1 LRYPTLVIPEHS
13 ALNDSMNAVLQ
24 HLLKED
30 PQKHDSRSRKTLSV
44 SAPVRQSVHSLKLL
58 KMAFRRA
65 FEHDAFAVAKAA
77 AYSSILTLFPGLLIL
92 GAILATSP
100 RFEIYVGEIS
110 YALGRILPAGSAAAV
125 GYLRNTNDHPVDFL
139 IATSLLTIWTGSS
152 AIVSWMEGF
161 RKAYHLPPMWGI
173 VKERLIACSL
183 VISAGIPLMFSTV
196 LIAFGSQ
203 IEKRVLLHTGHRL
216 GPFILLMWTGMRWLI
231 AGLTSV
237 AVIALIYHNA
247 IPRTRRW
254 HTVLPGAVV
263 ASVLWFATTWLF
275 GWYLGR
281 SSEYSVILR
290 FPGCRDCS
298 ARLDVCRL
306 TNCNGGRRIQCD
318 SLSTRRS
325 TTPRPRVKDDS
336 VNPRSS
342 QIGAS

>member
-1 LRYPTLVIPEHS
+1 
-13 ALNDSMNAVLQ
+13 MNAVLQ

-30 PQKHDSRSRKTLSV
+30 SQKHDSRSRSMLSV
-44 SAPVRQSVHSLKLL
+44 SAPVRQIVYALKLL

-100 RFEIYVGEIS
+100 RFEIYVGEIC
-110 YALGRILPAGSAAAV
+110 YALGRILPAGSGAAV
-125 GYLRNTNDHPVDFL
+125 AYLRNTNDHPVDFL

-173 VKERLIACSL
+173 VKERLIAFSL

-196 LIAFGSQ
+196 LIAFGGQ
-203 IEKRVLLHTGHRL
+203 IEKRVLLYTGHRL

-275 GWYLGR
+275 GWYVGR
-281 SSEYSVILR
+281 SSEYNVIYGFLGAGIALLVWMYVVSLIVMVGAEFNAIL
-290 FPGCRDCS
+290 FPR
-298 ARLDVCRL
+298 AVAHHRA
-306 TNCNGGRRIQCD
+306 
-318 SLSTRRS
+318 
-325 TTPRPRVKDDS
+325 P
-336 VNPRSS
+336 
-342 QIGAS
+342 A